1 MTPFYTIRFPAAL
14 ALAYGLSGCVGGSD
28 TYAAAVTTATAT
40 SGAAAT
46 TTAALRSAKYDEDG
60 FDTLAGEATA
70 VIRRFDMW
78 KPAEAASVPLS
89 GAATYNG
96 IAAFGD
102 NASLTQINA
111 GDPDALASMALNVN
125 FGTARVTGS
134 IWGFRGKDGKVGDG
148 SIALKGLQ
156 DSTSVKASG
165 SSTIYW
171 GDVDQDVTVNIDGF
185 FLANEK
191 AIKGTMAN
199 TLEGP
204 RGQDIQQGGVII
216 LNRDTE

>member
-1 MTPFYTIRFPAAL
+1 MTPFYTLRFPAAL

-28 TYAAAVTTATAT
+28 TYAAAVTSATAT

-46 TTAALRSAKYDEDG
+46 ATVRSAKYDEDG

-70 VIRRFDMW
+70 VSRYFYMW
-78 KPAEAASVPLS
+78 KPAEAASIPLS

-102 NASLTQINA
+102 NASLDATNA
-111 GDPDALASMALNVN
+111 GDPDALASIALTVN
-125 FGTARVTGS
+125 FGTARVSGS

-148 SIALKGLQ
+148 SITLKGLQ

-171 GDVDQDVTVNIDGF
+171 GDVDQDVTVNIDGY

-191 AIKGTMAN
+191 GIKGTMAT
-199 TLEGP
+199 TLEGT
-204 RGQDIQQGGVII
+204 RGQDIQQAGVIM
-216 LNRDTE
+216 LKRDTE